1 MTVLGKYIFGRV
13 AIPKPFTVLKSGK
26 LSTNKN
32 QDTSAEVYHQACV
45 DHDVPVDEELFA
57 HLTARDR
64 RAWSGEIDWIMH
76 PDEIAFACAEAANV
90 SRRMRAEGTSMPPR
104 SVNSCRM
111 CDWSRYC
118 KTDPQGNHA
127 SWFGVRPRG
136 NEYSGAASS
145 YKLSGRTI
153 DKDSS
158 FILSPSQMRGYMAC
172 PRKWYLSYKL
182 GLEPAKSEWRKV
194 SARTYGTL
202 VHEGCA
208 MLGEAAIMG
217 VISLAN
223 PGCTSDLETIARL
236 GVETK
241 VKELKQLLTDEEQDW
256 RIPECTAT
264 AVRMFKLATESLES
278 VLEVEK
284 RRAFVIPGTRA
295 WVTCQPDM
303 IGQDHQGN
311 VVIIDY
317 KTSSSQHLDTVAD
330 DYLNHPAMFL
340 YAQAWLN
347 GKLVK
352 GAK

>member
-1 MTVLGKYIFGRV
+1 MLIGKYVFGRV

-32 QDTSAEVYHQACV
+32 QDTTLPIYLDACAEHGLEFDQDTF
-45 DHDVPVDEELFA
+45 DHFA
-57 HLTARDR
+57 QRDK
-64 RAWSGEIDWIMH
+64 RAWLGEVDWIMH

-90 SRRMRAEGTSMPPR
+90 SRRMRAEGASMPPR

-118 KTDPQGNHA
+118 KIDPQGNHA
-127 SWFGVRPRG
+127 SWMGVRARG

-145 YKLSGRTI
+145 YKLAGRTI
-153 DKDSS
+153 DKDIS

-182 GLEPAKSEWRKV
+182 GLEPAKPEWRRV

-217 VISLAN
+217 VISLGN
-223 PGCTSDLETIARL
+223 LSCTSDLETIARL

-241 VKELKQLLTDEEQDW
+241 VKELKQLLTDEDQDW

-295 WVTCQPDM
+295 WVTCQPDL
-303 IGQDHQGN
+303 IGRDHQGDD
-311 VVIIDY
+311 VIIDY

-347 GKLVK
+347 GQLVK
-352 GAK
+352 GAN

>member
-1 MTVLGKYIFGRV
+1 MIIGKYVFGRV

-32 QDTSAEVYHQACV
+32 QDTSAGVYHQACV
-45 DHDVPVDEELFA
+45 DHDVPVDEELYT
-57 HLTARDR
+57 HLIARDR
-64 RAWSGEIDWIMH
+64 RAWSGEVDWIMH

-104 SVNSCRM
+104 SVSSCRL

-145 YKLSGRTI
+145 YKLSDRTI

-208 MLGEAAIMG
+208 ILGEAAMKATD
-217 VISLAN
+217 LHTFRRN
-223 PGCTSDLETIARL
+223 NLETIARI
-236 GVETK
+236 GVEAK
-241 VKELKQLLTDEEQDW
+241 VNELKQLLTDEDQDW

-264 AVRMFKLATESLES
+264 AVRMFELATESLES
-278 VLEVEK
+278 VLEVEM
-284 RRAFVIPGTRA
+284 RRAFVIPGTRS
-295 WVTCQPDM
+295 WVTCQPDL
-303 IGQDHQGN
+303 IGRDYEGDD
-311 VVIIDY
+311 VIIDY

-347 GKLVK
+347 GQLVK

>member
-1 MTVLGKYIFGRV
+1 MTVLGKYVFGRV

-32 QDTSAEVYHQACV
+32 QDTTAGVYHQACV
-45 DHDVPVDEELFA
+45 DHDVPVDEELYT
-57 HLTARDR
+57 HLINRDR
-64 RAWSGEIDWIMH
+64 RAWSGEVDWIMH

-104 SVNSCRM
+104 SVSSCRM

-127 SWFGVRPRG
+127 SWFGVRQRG

-145 YKLSGRTI
+145 YKLPDRTI

-208 MLGEAAIMG
+208 ILGEAAMK
-217 VISLAN
+217 A
-223 PGCTSDLETIARL
+223 E
-236 GVETK
+236 
-241 VKELKQLLTDEEQDW
+241 
-256 RIPECTAT
+256 
-264 AVRMFKLATESLES
+264 M
-278 VLEVEK
+278 

-295 WVTCQPDM
+295 WVTCQPDL
-303 IGQDHQGN
+303 IGRDYEGDD
-311 VVIIDY
+311 VIIDY

-347 GKLVK
+347 GQLVK